1 MDLEELY
8 DRFGDRAFHYLY
20 IKLGS
25 AGDAEDVLQE
35 VFYRLA
41 RYSIRLKFIRR
52 PAAFVFQIARNE
64 ANRFLKKKIHE
75 KKSCQRNA
83 ELCEIIR
90 TSISGPDEESVQILS
105 ASLAKLPEEQRE
117 IIILKFF
124 EGLTFKEIASACG
137 LSINTAA
144 SRYRYGL
151 AKLRSLMEGKL

>member
-8 DRFGDRAFHYLY
+8 DRFGDRTYHYLY

-35 VFYRLA
+35 VFYRLT

-52 PAAFVFQIARNE
+52 PAAFVFQTARNE

-75 KKSCQRNA
+75 KNGCRKNT
-83 ELCEIIR
+83 ELCEIIS

-105 ASLAKLPEEQRE
+105 ASLAQLPEEQRE
-117 IIILKFF
+117 IIVLKLF

-144 SRYRYGL
+144 SRYRYAI
-151 AKLRSLMEGKL
+151 AKLRSFMEGKI

>member
-8 DRFGDRAFHYLY
+8 DRFGDRSYHYLY

-25 AGDAEDVLQE
+25 AGDAEDILQE

-52 PAAFVFQIARNE
+52 PAAFVFQTARNE

-75 KKSCQRNA
+75 KNGCRKNA
-83 ELCEIIR
+83 GFYEIIR
-90 TSISGPDEESVQILS
+90 TSISGPDEESVQRLS
-105 ASLAKLPEEQRE
+105 ASLDQLPEEQRE

-124 EGLTFKEIASACG
+124 EGLTFKAIASACG
-137 LSINTAA
+137 LSINTTA

>member
-8 DRFGDRAFHYLY
+8 DRFGDRAYHYLY

-35 VFYRLA
+35 VFYRLG

-52 PAAFVFQIARNE
+52 PAAFVFQAARNE

-75 KKSCQRNA
+75 KNNCRKNVGFY
-83 ELCEIIR
+83 EIIR
-90 TSISGPDEESVQILS
+90 NSISGPDEEYVKILS
-105 ASLAKLPEEQRE
+105 ASLAQLPEEQRE
-117 IIILKFF
+117 IIVLKFF
-124 EGLTFKEIASACG
+124 EELTFKEIAFACG

-151 AKLRSLMEGKL
+151 AKLRSLLEGKL

>member
-8 DRFGDRAFHYLY
+8 DRFGDSVYHYLY

-41 RYSIRLKFIRR
+41 RYFRRLKFIRR
-52 PAAFVFQIARNE
+52 PAAFVFQTARNE

-75 KKSCQRNA
+75 KNGCRRKN
-83 ELCEIIR
+83 ELFEIIC

-105 ASLAKLPEEQRE
+105 TSLAQLPEEQRE
-117 IIILKFF
+117 IIVLKFF
-124 EGLTFKEIASACG
+124 EGLSFKEIASACG

-151 AKLRSLMEGKL
+151 AKLHSLLEGKL

>member
-52 PAAFVFQIARNE
+52 PAAFVFQTARNE

-75 KKSCQRNA
+75 KNGCQGNA

-105 ASLAKLPEEQRE
+105 ASLAQLPEEQRE
-117 IIILKFF
+117 IIVLKFF